1 QAAVGVDGTHLHPRF
16 PRLDDRILEQ
26 TVVGRV
32 ATLGHVID
40 HEAFLRVGDARLV
53 AELGWLARVAAPD
66 RPRVRINQ
74 GDAPLGNRPLPSNA
88 QLGLREHLL
97 GRDQLLLELRDQHRA
112 RPRPLRQRPPP
123 GGPPPRPAPRRA
135 PPAAPPP
142 PPRAPARLPPG
153 SAGQR
158 SSPPSPRGE
167 SPPTPPPPACRPSA
181 AGHAAASP
189 RPAPAAAPV
198 SRAA

>member
-1 QAAVGVDGTHLHPRF
+1 EAPNSRGRGPLTFELGAATFEAGAEAVASLAAARLLDRRRPLPARNHPATHALALTRGVPRLGAKAAGRVAGTHLAPRL

-32 ATLGHVID
+32 ATLGHVND

-74 GDAPLGNRPLPSNA
+74 GDAPLGNRPLPSKA

-97 GRDQLLLELRDQHRA
+97 GRGELLLELRDQRRA
-112 RPRPLRQRPPP
+112 RPRPLRQRPP
-123 GGPPPRPAPRRA
+123 R
-135 PPAAPPP
+135 
-142 PPRAPARLPPG
+142 
-153 SAGQR
+153 
-158 SSPPSPRGE
+158 
-167 SPPTPPPPACRPSA
+167 
-181 AGHAAASP
+181 
-189 RPAPAAAPV
+189 
-198 SRAA
+198 